1 MNKSACPICGHP
13 AQAEVE
19 SMFRAGKSPQAIK
32 EIINEGLAIAY
43 PDADPV
49 TAVALKHHRGHY
61 LDKQLGVAEPQ
72 QIGTDVLDDLR
83 KAIGYGLE
91 NLSKPEYQAQ
101 ITPRVL
107 VDLLGAYTRL
117 VDTVGEDD
125 DLVSVLR
132 QKIMD
137 PHTALAG
144 PYDPKSAPSAEE

>member
-1 MNKSACPICGHP
+1 
-13 AQAEVE
+13 
-19 SMFRAGKSPQAIK
+19 MFRAGKSPQAIK

-43 PDADPV
+43 PNADPV

-61 LDKQLGVAEPQ
+61 LDGQSGEAGLQ
-72 QIGTDVLDDLR
+72 QIGSNVLDDLR

-107 VDLLGAYTRL
+107 VDLLSAYTRL
-117 VDTVGEDD
+117 IDTVGEDD
-125 DLVSVLR
+125 DLVSILR

-137 PHTALAG
+137 PHTAAAG
-144 PYDPKSAPSAEE
+144 PYDPKGALGAEE